1 MSAFVNKIAS
11 VLAFLIGGMAIFA
24 GGKVLLGIDPG
35 YYVIHW
41 VPVYNYTI
49 GILTV
54 FITAILIWTNS
65 RFAPLAAVGTFSLHA
80 VVMVLLQ
87 AVFRS
92 TVASESIQAM
102 TLRLIVW
109 AVILGLMYAG
119 SRKRVRQHSAHQT
132 SSVQSSNLQR

>member
-1 MSAFVNKIAS
+1 MSTTLNKIAS

-35 YYVIHW
+35 YYVINW

-54 FITAILIWTNS
+54 FITAILIWNNS
-65 RFAPLAAVGTFSLHA
+65 RFARLASVGTFSLHA
-80 VVMVLLQ
+80 LVMLVLQTLY
-87 AVFRS
+87 RD
-92 TVASESIQAM
+92 TVAPDSIQAM
-102 TLRLIVW
+102 TLRMIVW

-119 SRKRVRQHSAHQT
+119 SRK
-132 SSVQSSNLQR
+132 SVQQLRARQARSEVASNLPR

>member
-1 MSAFVNKIAS
+1 MSTTLNKVAS

-35 YYVIHW
+35 YYVIDW

-54 FITAILIWTNS
+54 FITAILIWKNS
-65 RFAPLAAVGTFSLHA
+65 RLAWIAAVGTFSLHA
-80 VVMVLLQ
+80 VVMLVLQTLY
-87 AVFRS
+87 RD
-92 TVASESIQAM
+92 TVASDSIQAM

-109 AVILGLMYAG
+109 AAILGLMYAG
-119 SRKRVRQHSAHQT
+119 SRIRIRQHHAHPS
-132 SSVQSSNLQR
+132 SSVPASNLRR

>member
-1 MSAFVNKIAS
+1 MSLTWNKVAA
-11 VLAFLIGGMAIFA
+11 VLAFLIGGMAVFA

-35 YYVIHW
+35 YYVIDW

-54 FITAILIWTNS
+54 FITAILIWNNS
-65 RFAPLAAVGTFSLHA
+65 RLAQLAAVGTFSLHA
-80 VVMVLLQ
+80 VVMLALQ
-87 AVFRS
+87 TLYRD
-92 TVASESIQAM
+92 TVAPDSIQAM

-119 SRKRVRQHSAHQT
+119 SRKSVRQLRARQT
-132 SSVQSSNLQR
+132 PSVQDSNLPR